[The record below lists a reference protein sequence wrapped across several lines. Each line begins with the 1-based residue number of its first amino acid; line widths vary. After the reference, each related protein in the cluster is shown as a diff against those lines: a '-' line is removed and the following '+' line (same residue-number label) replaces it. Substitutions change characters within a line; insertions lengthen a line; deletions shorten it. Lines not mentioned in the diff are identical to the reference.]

1 MSRMK
6 ERGEAMHL
14 FLESGGRASHAEIAE
29 KLNVKPERVRQWKCL
44 DKWEEALKKQP
55 RKRGGQPGNRNS
67 VGHGAPL
74 RNHNAVTHGAYA
86 SVHFEDMSEE
96 DRELIESITLD
107 VAENMLRELREL
119 VAKEADL
126 KKRIRQLY
134 QETGNLFLDRVVQV
148 KKKGGKKARTEDD
161 GEQEENNPDS
171 TEGEDTDAGEGLK
184 TFMETAIMSSAFEWE
199 MKLRSELDKTQSRI
213 IKLID
218 TIKSYEMEQWRMDLE
233 ERRHKIYKQK
243 VSGKYD
249 IDEETGEVDDDYMQ
263 EAEEEP

>member
-6 ERGEAMHL
+6 ERGEAMRL

-86 SVHFEDMSEE
+86 SVRFEDMTEE
-96 DRELIESITLD
+96 DRELIESVTLN

-134 QETGNLFLDRVVQV
+134 QETGSLFLDRVVQV
-148 KKKGGKKARTEDD
+148 KKKGGAEAD
-161 GEQEENNPDS
+161 GEQEENNPGNAE
-171 TEGEDTDAGEGLK
+171 EGDDEAGEGLK

-249 IDEETGEVDDDYMQ
+249 IDEETGEINDDYMQ
-263 EAEEEP
+263 GTKGEP